1 MNLLREYIREL
12 LTEGAKNLDDLKAED
27 LYIYIDSWADGF
39 RIELG
44 DEESPAVTG
53 EISVEKPSPRQ
64 TRSRGSC
71 GGAMMVSHSSATQ
84 GWGPLL
90 YDLAMELATVRGGGL
105 MADRSSVSGEA
116 QAVWNYYMANRGDVT
131 GIQLDDLDNTLT
143 PEDEDNCDQHISRAT
158 VTGMYNTWQDSAL
171 SKRWTKQPTTLNALR
186 AGDRLV
192 EG

>member
-90 YDLAMELATVRGGGL
+90 YDLAMELATERGGGL
-105 MADRSSVSGEA
+105 IADRGSVSGEA

>member
-90 YDLAMELATVRGGGL
+90 YDLAMELATERGGGL
-105 MADRSSVSGEA
+105 IADRGSVSGEA

-186 AGDRLV
+186 AADRLV

>member
-1 MNLLREYIREL
+1 
-12 LTEGAKNLDDLKAED
+12 
-27 LYIYIDSWADGF
+27 
-39 RIELG
+39 
-44 DEESPAVTG
+44 
-53 EISVEKPSPRQ
+53 
-64 TRSRGSC
+64 
-71 GGAMMVSHSSATQ
+71 MMVSHSSATQ

-90 YDLAMELATVRGGGL
+90 YDLAMELATERGGGL
-105 MADRSSVSGEA
+105 IADRSSVSGEA

-158 VTGMYNTWQDSAL
+158 VTGMYNTWQDSPL

-186 AGDRLV
+186 ADDRLV